1 MNIEKCDT
9 LQGGTLIIIIG
20 NYLSIAKPQLS
31 ESSLLETGKMKPG
44 LSVR

>member
-1 MNIEKCDT
+1 MIIENGGT

-20 NYLSIAKPQLS
+20 NYLSIAEPQLS